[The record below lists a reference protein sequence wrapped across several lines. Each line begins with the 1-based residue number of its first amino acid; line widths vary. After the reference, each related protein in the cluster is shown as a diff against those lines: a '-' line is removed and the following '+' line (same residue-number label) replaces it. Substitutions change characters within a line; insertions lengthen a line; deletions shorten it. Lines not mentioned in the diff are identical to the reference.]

1 MAILQSYYQDVYR
14 SPVVRLSGYSGRHE
28 LASSILAYLDFGGAT
43 GTCKDGV
50 AETML
55 AFATERGTLQPGM
68 PVVEASS
75 GSFGAALAVSC
86 ATTGHPC
93 ILVVPSS
100 LPLSRRQHLQ
110 NLGARIV
117 VCGSGGRRALEQ
129 VAKDTAA
136 RYNGYFTNYFANDD
150 NPEYHR
156 RVTGPQILKA
166 AGDAIDAVVIGV
178 GSGGTITGVAE
189 YLKAWNSM
197 IRIVAVEPSEC
208 AAISGGFIGHH
219 SIAGIGPGFVP
230 ENYNPY
236 VVDTV
241 LTVSSADAER
251 AGQQAVCTDDVADR
265 ERREILVIGASRF
278 RVHVQRPRGAV
289 VRPEDVGADHEVACR
304 VEETPRLDRVRP
316 PRGHVRIGGQ
326 GVADPDDIVVGRI
339 QFPVGAKCD
348 RQFGQNASPLQF
360 ERLVMTVYIHC
371 VYSRFNA
378 LPISSFRSSMCSMP
392 SEKRSMLG

>member
-1 MAILQSYYQDVYR
+1 MAILQSYYQDVYKC
-14 SPVVRLSGYSGRHE
+14 PVVRLSGFSGRHG

-100 LPLSRRQHLQ
+100 LPASRRQHLQ
-110 NLGARIV
+110 SLGARIV
-117 VCGSGGRRALEQ
+117 VCSGGGRKALERI
-129 VAKDTAA
+129 AADTAK
-136 RYNGYFTNYFANDD
+136 RYNGYYTNYFANDD

-166 AGDAIDAVVIGV
+166 CGDSIDAVVIGV

-197 IRIVAVEPSEC
+197 VRIVAVEPSEC
-208 AAISGGFIGHH
+208 AAISGGIPGRHGI
-219 SIAGIGPGFVP
+219 SGIGPGFVA

-241 LTVSSADAER
+241 LTVSTADAER
-251 AGQQAVCTDDVADR
+251 AAKEVLFFDGVPACSSAGATLAAAVQLMNAGKAKRPLCVFAG
-265 ERREILVIGASRF
+265 RRIYE
-278 RVHVQRPRGAV
+278 QV
-289 VRPEDVGADHEVACR
+289 VS
-304 VEETPRLDRVRP
+304 
-316 PRGHVRIGGQ
+316 
-326 GVADPDDIVVGRI
+326 
-339 QFPVGAKCD
+339 AK
-348 RQFGQNASPLQF
+348 
-360 ERLVMTVYIHC
+360 
-371 VYSRFNA
+371 
-378 LPISSFRSSMCSMP
+378 
-392 SEKRSMLG
+392 

>member
-1 MAILQSYYQDVYR
+1 MGILQSYYQDVYKC
-14 SPVVRLSGYSGRHE
+14 PVVELSGFSGRHG
-28 LASSILAYLDFGGAT
+28 LQASIAAYLDFGGAT

-55 AFATERGTLQPGM
+55 ALATERGTLRPGM

-93 ILVVPSS
+93 ILVVPQA
-100 LPLSRRQHLQ
+100 LPVSRRQHLQ
-110 NLGARIV
+110 SLGARIV
-117 VCGSGGRRALEQ
+117 VCSSGGRKALDR
-129 VAKDTAA
+129 VAADTAA

-166 AGDAIDAVVIGV
+166 AGDSIDAVVIGV

-197 IRIVAVEPSEC
+197 VRIVAVEPSEC
-208 AAISGGFIGHH
+208 AAISGGMVGHH
-219 SIAGIGPGFVP
+219 GIAGIGPGFVP

-241 LTVSSADAER
+241 LTVSTADAER
-251 AGQQAVCTDDVADR
+251 AAREVLFFDGVPACTSAGATLAAAVQ
-265 ERREILVIGASRF
+265 L
-278 RVHVQRPRGAV
+278 
-289 VRPEDVGADHEVACR
+289 VGA
-304 VEETPRLDRVRP
+304 
-316 PRGHVRIGGQ
+316 GK
-326 GVADPDDIVVGRI
+326 
-339 QFPVGAKCD
+339 AK
-348 RQFGQNASPLQF
+348 SPL
-360 ERLVMTVYIHC
+360 C
-371 VYSRFNA
+371 VFAGRKMY
-378 LPISSFRSSMCSMP
+378 
-392 SEKRSMLG
+392 E

>member
-93 ILVVPSS
+93 IL
-100 LPLSRRQHLQ
+100 
-110 NLGARIV
+110 G
-117 VCGSGGRRALEQ
+117 
-129 VAKDTAA
+129 
-136 RYNGYFTNYFANDD
+136 
-150 NPEYHR
+150 

-241 LTVSSADAER
+241 LTVSSADAECAAR
-251 AGQQAVCTDDVADR
+251 EVLFYDGIPACSSAGATLCAATQLMGTGKCNRPLCIFAG
-265 ERREILVIGASRF
+265 RRTYE
-278 RVHVQRPRGAV
+278 
-289 VRPEDVGADHEVACR
+289 
-304 VEETPRLDRVRP
+304 
-316 PRGHVRIGGQ
+316 
-326 GVADPDDIVVGRI
+326 
-339 QFPVGAKCD
+339 
-348 RQFGQNASPLQF
+348 
-360 ERLVMTVYIHC
+360 
-371 VYSRFNA
+371 
-378 LPISSFRSSMCSMP
+378 
-392 SEKRSMLG
+392 

>member
-1 MAILQSYYQDVYR
+1 
-14 SPVVRLSGYSGRHE
+14 
-28 LASSILAYLDFGGAT
+28 
-43 GTCKDGV
+43 
-50 AETML
+50 
-55 AFATERGTLQPGM
+55 M

-241 LTVSSADAER
+241 LIGFLGRCRAQPHGRCCSMTGIPACSSAGATLCAATQLMGTGKCNR
-251 AGQQAVCTDDVADR
+251 PLCIFAG
-265 ERREILVIGASRF
+265 RRTYE
-278 RVHVQRPRGAV
+278 
-289 VRPEDVGADHEVACR
+289 
-304 VEETPRLDRVRP
+304 
-316 PRGHVRIGGQ
+316 
-326 GVADPDDIVVGRI
+326 
-339 QFPVGAKCD
+339 
-348 RQFGQNASPLQF
+348 
-360 ERLVMTVYIHC
+360 
-371 VYSRFNA
+371 
-378 LPISSFRSSMCSMP
+378 
-392 SEKRSMLG
+392 